1 MDGTTAS
8 PRPER
13 DERVLRLLGLG
24 YRGGNV
30 VIGVDR
36 VRVGLQANQFACVVV
51 AANVTDRAREK
62 VLRLATARGIPLV
75 AGPSCE
81 LIGARLGRGTVM
93 VAGVVDRALASGLVS
108 AGPGAPLTEV

>member
-1 MDGTTAS
+1 MDATTAS
-8 PRPER
+8 LRA
-13 DERVLRLLGLG
+13 ERVERVMRLLGLG
-24 YRGGNV
+24 YRGGKV

-36 VRVGLQANQFACVVV
+36 VRAGLQANQFACVVV
-51 AANVTDRAREK
+51 AADVTARARDK

-75 AGPSCE
+75 EGPSCE

-108 AGPGAPLTEV
+108 AGPGASLTEV